1 MIREATEA
9 DVGALVRL
17 LNAAH
22 PARVGT
28 ERGFLH
34 RLRSV
39 PEEARRRSWVA
50 EEGSEILGVATV
62 GLNYESTVRSWF
74 AAVTVAPEQR
84 GRGLGRALADVAL
97 EHAGANERIV
107 CEVEDAAAA
116 RRFAESRGFGQTFVR
131 RYSAVDP
138 RTVEVAPLPE
148 GFSLVP
154 FTKLDPKDVFEVD
167 LATAADVPLDEPM
180 DAMQLDQWLLD
191 YWTHPDMDLAAS
203 FAVCSEGRPVAIT
216 YLRRDPA
223 TARALNDYTATLP
236 AFRGRGLARVVKA
249 AALRAGAE
257 GGTTVVFTQN
267 DETNAPMLAVNERL
281 GYRPHSRSYS
291 YVRDSSSG

>member
-1 MIREATEA
+1 MRETTAA
-9 DVGALVRL
+9 DADALLRL

-28 ERGFLH
+28 KRGFLH

-39 PEEARRRSWVA
+39 PAEARRRSWVA

-84 GRGLGRALADVAL
+84 GRGVGGALADVAL
-97 EHAGANERIV
+97 EHAGAGERIV
-107 CEVEDAAAA
+107 CEVENAPAA
-116 RRFAESRGFGQTFVR
+116 RHFVQSRGFRQTFVR

-138 RTVEVAPLPE
+138 RTVQVVPLPE
-148 GFSLVP
+148 GYSLAP
-154 FTKLDPKDVFEVD
+154 FTELDPKDVFED
-167 LATAADVPLDEPM
+167 DIATAADVPLDEPM
-180 DAMQLDQWLLD
+180 DAIQLDQWLLD

-203 FAVCSEGRPVAIT
+203 VAVCSEGRPVSIT

-236 AFRGRGLARVVKA
+236 AFRGRGLARIVKA
-249 AALRAGAE
+249 AALRAAAE
-257 GGTTVVFTQN
+257 RDTTVVYTQN
-267 DETNAPMLAVNERL
+267 DETNAAMLAVNERL

-291 YVRDSSSG
+291 YVRDASAG